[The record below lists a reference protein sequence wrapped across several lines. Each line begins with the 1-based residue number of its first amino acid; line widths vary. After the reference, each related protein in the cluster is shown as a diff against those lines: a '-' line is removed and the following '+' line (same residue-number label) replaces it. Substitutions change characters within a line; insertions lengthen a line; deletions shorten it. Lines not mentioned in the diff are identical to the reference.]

1 VTDRAPRILIAFDGS
16 REARHAIEVAG
27 ALMPGA
33 RATVVTVHDAW
44 NRVEHA
50 AVARLALPDSII
62 VPAADKLTAALA
74 EAAEATAAR
83 GRAFAVAAGLDA
95 GHQVEPASK
104 PWHGLMAVA
113 ARSAA
118 DLLVCG
124 ARGHGG
130 LSRAL
135 LGSTSS
141 SLLHH
146 ASVPLLIVPAGS
158 RKPDGPLLVGYD
170 GSGAASGAIQ
180 LAARLFA
187 GRPATIVNVWS
198 SPLDRSY
205 EGEGVVAMP
214 VADLQELVA
223 GIESLCI
230 EDAERLAAE
239 GAAAARELGP
249 AARSRAVAAGL
260 GIWHALMAAAEDED
274 AAAIM
279 VGSRGRG
286 AIASTVLGS
295 VSAGLAHNA
304 TRPVLVVGRVRRDQA
319 MRDNDDATNAAT
331 QPANSAITSG

>member
-1 VTDRAPRILIAFDGS
+1 MTERAPRLLIAFDGS
-16 REARHAIEVAG
+16 GEARRAIEVAG
-27 ALMPGA
+27 AHMPGA

-44 NRVEHA
+44 NPLEHA
-50 AVARLALPDSII
+50 AVARLALPDSIV

-83 GRAFAVAAGLDA
+83 GEACARAAGLDA
-95 GHQVEPASK
+95 DHHVEPASK
-104 PWHGLMAVA
+104 PWRGLVAVA
-113 ARSAA
+113 ARFPA

-135 LGSTSS
+135 LGSTSG

-146 ASVPLLIVPAGS
+146 APVPLLIVPAAS
-158 RKPDGPLLVGYD
+158 ATTDGPLLVGYD
-170 GSGAASGAIQ
+170 GSEAASGAIR

-187 GRPATIVNVWS
+187 GTRATIVNVWS

-205 EGEGVVAMP
+205 EGEGMVAMP

-230 EDAERLAAE
+230 EDAEQLAAE
-239 GAAAARELGP
+239 GAAAARELGL
-249 AARSRAVAAGL
+249 AARSTAVAAGL
-260 GIWHALMAAAEDED
+260 GISHALAAAAEDQD
-274 AAAIM
+274 AAAIV

-286 AIASTVLGS
+286 PIASTVLGS
-295 VSAGLAHNA
+295 VSAALAHNA
-304 TRPVLVVGRVRRDQA
+304 TRPVLVVGRSRHDQA
-319 MRDNDDATNAAT
+319 IRADEEAGSTATH
-331 QPANSAITSG
+331 PASSAIVSS